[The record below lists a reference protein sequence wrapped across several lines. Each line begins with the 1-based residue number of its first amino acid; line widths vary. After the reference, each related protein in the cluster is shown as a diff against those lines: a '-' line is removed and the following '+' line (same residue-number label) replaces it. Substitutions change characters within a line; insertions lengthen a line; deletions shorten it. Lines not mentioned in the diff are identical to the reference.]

1 MRRASLYLCHT
12 QPPALIPVV
21 CLVVV
26 LLLRWRRLLPLLALG
41 RRWWSRIAKGH
52 ADALLPLLSH
62 ALFFFSRHL
71 AQYLADKGYNAAA
84 KNDVRM
90 VEVRCSS
97 PRPRHCCA
105 CMPAAGTAT
114 SPGRAAGSVQDAARR
129 LRVPAYYQ
137 GAPRP
142 GLKQTAHA
150 RCSRPLN
157 RRAPRLQVSQFFG
170 GGFAQVKVS
179 FVCDVIRLCKS
190 KHQTLWKQQKDAR
203 IKVETNGYRPNAR
216 LQAKKPPA
224 PAAAVPKKPS
234 PKRR

>member
-1 MRRASLYLCHT
+1 MPRGTRTHSCRCSATRCSFSRATSRNTSQTRVTT
-12 QPPALIPVV
+12 QLQRTTCEWWRCGAALLAPDTAALA
-21 CLVVV
+21 C
-26 LLLRWRRLLPLLALG
+26 PLLG
-41 RRWWSRIAKGH
+41 PPH
-52 ADALLPLLSH
+52 H
-62 ALFFFSRHL
+62 
-71 AQYLADKGYNAAA
+71 
-84 KNDVRM
+84 
-90 VEVRCSS
+90 
-97 PRPRHCCA
+97 
-105 CMPAAGTAT
+105 
-114 SPGRAAGSVQDAARR
+114 PGRAAGSVQDAARR